1 MIITVTLNAA
11 IDNTLSV
18 PHFRL
23 GARHRAVDKRAAAG
37 GKGINVAR
45 ALKCLGQPVIATGF
59 AGGVTGTRI
68 IEYLTSESV
77 LNDFVRIGGES
88 RTSTVLID
96 PTNGEQTEINEHGPV
111 VTEAELELFREKLMY
126 LAGGADICV
135 IAGSMPQEIPT
146 EFYGELVTELRS
158 AGVRTVVDAEGDVM
172 RHALRAEPDQIA
184 PNLNEAEELVGR
196 EFVDA
201 EDFASAPAELRS
213 MGGRD
218 VVVTTS
224 DGCWAVLDDDPQ
236 TTLRVHAPQLEPVT
250 TVGSGDALVAGLVSA
265 QYIGLGSDAALRYA
279 VACGAESTQH
289 FGAGTLDRAA
299 VDQLVDDV
307 EIHSIS
313 RPVVS

>member
-11 IDNTLSV
+11 IDNTLAV

-68 IEYLTSESV
+68 IEYLTAESV
-77 LNDFVRIGGES
+77 LNDFVRIGEES

-96 PTNGEQTEINEHGPV
+96 PTNGQQTEINEHGPE

-126 LAGGADICV
+126 LAPGADICV
-135 IAGSMPQEIPT
+135 IAGSIPRGIPAG
-146 EFYGELVTELRS
+146 FYGDLVTDLRT
-158 AGVRTVVDAEGDVM
+158 AGVTTVIDAEGEVM
-172 RHALRAEPDQIA
+172 SLALRAEPDLIA
-184 PNLNEAEELVGR
+184 PNVVEAEELVGR

-201 EDFASAPAELRS
+201 EDLASAPAELRG
-213 MGGRD
+213 MGARD
-218 VVVTTS
+218 ALVTTS
-224 DGCWAVLDDDPQ
+224 DGCWAVLDSDPQ
-236 TTLRVHAPQLEPVT
+236 MTLRVHAPELDPIT

-265 QYIGLGSDAALRYA
+265 RYIGLGDEAALRYA

-289 FGAGTLDRAA
+289 FGAGSLDRAA
-299 VDQLVDDV
+299 VDQLVDEV
-307 EIHSIS
+307 EVQTIT
-313 RPVVS
+313 RPVLG

>member
-68 IEYLTSESV
+68 IEYLTGESV
-77 LNDFVRIGGES
+77 LNDFVRIGEES

-96 PTNGEQTEINEHGPV
+96 PTTGEQTEINEHGPRV
-111 VTEAELELFREKLMY
+111 SEAELELFREKLMY
-126 LAGGADICV
+126 LAPGADICV
-135 IAGSMPQEIPT
+135 IAGSIPKGIPYD
-146 EFYGELVTELRS
+146 FYGELVTGLRK
-158 AGVRTVVDAEGDVM
+158 AGVTTLVDAEGDIM
-172 RHALRAEPDQIA
+172 SHALRAEPDMIA
-184 PNLNEAEELVGR
+184 PNVNEAEEMVGR
-196 EFVDA
+196 EFVDT
-201 EDFASAPAELRS
+201 EDLASAPAELRAL
-213 MGGRD
+213 GARD
-218 VVVTTS
+218 AVVTTS
-224 DGCWAVLDDDPQ
+224 EGCWAVLDEDQ
-236 TTLRVHAPQLEPVT
+236 QKTLHVTAPELDPVT

-265 QYIGLGSDAALRYA
+265 RYIGLGGEEALRYA

-289 FGAGTLDRAA
+289 FGAGTLDRTA
-299 VDQLVDDV
+299 VDHLVDRV
-307 EIHSIS
+307 EIDAIE

>member
-11 IDNTLSV
+11 IDNTLAV

-23 GARHRAVDKRAAAG
+23 GARHRAVDKHAAAG

-68 IEYLTSESV
+68 IEYLTGESV
-77 LNDFVRIGGES
+77 LNDFVRIGEES

-96 PTNGEQTEINEHGPV
+96 PTNGQQTEINEHGPE
-111 VTEAELELFREKLMY
+111 VTDAELDLFREKLMY
-126 LAGGADICV
+126 LAPGADICV
-135 IAGSMPQEIPT
+135 IAGSIPRGIPA

-158 AGVRTVVDAEGDVM
+158 AGVVTLVDAEGEVM
-172 RHALRAEPDQIA
+172 SQALRAEPDLIA
-184 PNLNEAEELVGR
+184 PNVVESEELVGR

-201 EDFASAPAELRS
+201 EDLASAPAELR
-213 MGGRD
+213 GLGARD
-218 VVVTTS
+218 AVVTTA
-224 DGCWAVLDDDPQ
+224 DGCWAVLDASPDV
-236 TTLRVHAPQLEPVT
+236 TLRVHGPTLDPIT

-265 QYIGLGSDAALRYA
+265 RYIGLGDEAALRYA

-299 VDQLVDDV
+299 VDQLLDSV
-307 EIHSIS
+307 EVQAIN
-313 RPVVS
+313 RPVVG

>member
-68 IEYLTSESV
+68 IEYLTGESV

-96 PTNGEQTEINEHGPV
+96 PTTGEQTEINEHGPV
-111 VTEAELELFREKLMY
+111 VTESELDLFREKLMY

-135 IAGSMPQEIPT
+135 IAGSMPQGIPT
-146 EFYGELVTELRS
+146 EFYGELVTELRA

-184 PNLNEAEELVGR
+184 PNLIEAEELVGR

-201 EDFASAPAELRS
+201 EDLASAPAELRS

-218 VVVTTS
+218 VIVTTS
-224 DGCWAVLDDDPQ
+224 DGAWAVLADDAQ
-236 TTLRVHAPQLEPVT
+236 TTMRVHAPQLEPVT

-265 QYIGLGSDAALRYA
+265 QYIGLGSDAALKYA

-299 VDQLVDDV
+299 VDQLVDQV
-307 EIHSIS
+307 EIHAIS

>member
-11 IDNTLSV
+11 IDNTLAV

-23 GARHRAVDKRAAAG
+23 GARHRAVEKRAAAG

-68 IEYLTSESV
+68 IEYLTGESV
-77 LNDFVRIGGES
+77 LNDFVRIGEES

-111 VTEAELELFREKLMY
+111 VTEAELELFREKLLY
-126 LAGGADICV
+126 LAPGADICV
-135 IAGSMPQEIPT
+135 IAGSIPRGIPAD
-146 EFYGELVTELRS
+146 FYADLVTDLRK
-158 AGVRTVVDAEGDVM
+158 AGVVTVIDAEGEVM
-172 RHALRAEPDQIA
+172 SLALRAEPDIIA
-184 PNLNEAEELVGR
+184 PNVIESEELVGR
-196 EFVDA
+196 EFVD
-201 EDFASAPAELRS
+201 EDDLASAPAELRG
-213 MGGRD
+213 MGARD
-218 VVVTTS
+218 AIVTTA
-224 DGCWAVLDDDPQ
+224 DGCWAVLDGDPEV
-236 TTLRVHAPQLEPVT
+236 TLRVHAPELEPVT

-265 QYIGLGSDAALRYA
+265 RYIGLSDDAALRYA

-289 FGAGTLDRAA
+289 FGAGSLDRAA
-299 VDQLVDDV
+299 VDQLVDSI
-307 EIHSIS
+307 ELKAIH

>member
-23 GARHRAVDKRAAAG
+23 GDRHRAVDKRAAAG

-68 IEYLTSESV
+68 IEYLTAESV
-77 LNDFVRIGGES
+77 LNDFVRIGEES

-96 PTNGEQTEINEHGPV
+96 PTTGEQTEINEHGPRV
-111 VTEAELELFREKLMY
+111 SEAELELFREKLMY
-126 LAGGADICV
+126 LAPGADICV
-135 IAGSMPQEIPT
+135 IAGSIPKGIPYD
-146 EFYGELVTELRS
+146 FYGDLVTGLRK
-158 AGVRTVVDAEGDVM
+158 AGVTTLVDAEGDIM
-172 RHALRAEPDQIA
+172 THALRAEPDMIA
-184 PNLNEAEELVGR
+184 PNVNEAEELVGR
-196 EFVDA
+196 EFVDE
-201 EDFASAPAELRS
+201 EDLASAPAELRAL
-213 MGGRD
+213 GAKD
-218 VVVTTS
+218 AVVTTS
-224 DGCWAVLDDDPQ
+224 GGCWAVLDESQQ
-236 TTLRVHAPQLEPVT
+236 TTLRVKAPELDPIT

-265 QYIGLGSDAALRYA
+265 RYIGLGPEEALRYA

-289 FGAGTLDRAA
+289 FGAGTLDRTA
-299 VDQLVDDV
+299 VDHLVDRV
-307 EIHSIS
+307 EIDAIQ